1 VFETFLGASMALL
14 LVLASWLFVGL
25 FVCFVFALKWNEIRY
40 GRKGLPPGTMG
51 WPLFG
56 ETAEFLKHGPDFM
69 KKQRARCDF
78 PGPKFLVGILDR
90 EFNHQVVFLL
100 MIHTQKFHCN

>member
-1 VFETFLGASMALL
+1 MA
-14 LVLASWLFVGL
+14 VLASWLFVGL

-56 ETAEFLKHGPDFM
+56 ETAEFLKHGPEFM

-78 PGPKFLVGILDR
+78 PCPKFLVGILIDR

-100 MIHTQKFHCN
+100 MIHTQKFDCN